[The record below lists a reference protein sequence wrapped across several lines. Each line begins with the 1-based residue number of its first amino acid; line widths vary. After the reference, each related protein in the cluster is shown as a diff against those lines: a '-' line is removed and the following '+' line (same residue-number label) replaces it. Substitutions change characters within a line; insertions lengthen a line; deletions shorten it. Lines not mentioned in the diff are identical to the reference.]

1 MARLELQHLVKRYGR
16 TTSDVAAV
24 QDLSLDVNDGEF
36 VCLLGPS
43 GCGKTT
49 TLRMIGGFLQPDSGD
64 VRIDGVSILN
74 QPPERRPTAMVFQR
88 YALWPHMNVFDN
100 VAFGLQVRHRPRAEI
115 RQRVES
121 TLELVGLPGLA
132 RRYPGQ
138 LSGGQQQ
145 RVALA
150 RALVLEPRILLLD
163 EPLSNLDAQ
172 LRIYMRTELTTIQR
186 RVGITTVF
194 VTHDQEEAMSI
205 ADRIAVMNVGV
216 LEQMDAPEEI
226 YARPATLFVATF
238 IGTMNRLDA
247 QLDSDGRLRAGPFR
261 VEAPDGVVH
270 SSATPRDSS
279 ATPVDPGALPLDSS
293 ATSLVAGVRPE
304 DVLLESGGD
313 GAPARIEQV
322 VDLGHY
328 RRVTLSTEAAAGLL
342 AFVPKAEP
350 LPSEQVTVRARRV
363 LVYADG
369 HLAGVAEVE
378 GVGAHG
384 EVLAAV
390 RPDGARRTHSGT

>member
-1 MARLELQHLVKRYGR
+1 MARLELFHLVKRYGR
-16 TTSDVAAV
+16 GTEAAAV
-24 QDLSLDVNDGEF
+24 QDLSLEVNDGEL

-49 TLRMIGGFLQPDSGD
+49 TLRIIGGFLRPDSGD
-64 VRIDGVSILN
+64 VRIDGVGVLG

-88 YALWPHMNVFDN
+88 YALWPHMSVFDN
-100 VAFGLQVRHRPRAEI
+100 VAFGLQVRHRPRDEI
-115 RQRVES
+115 RQRVDA
-121 TLELVGLPGLA
+121 TLELVGLPGFA

-172 LRIYMRTELTTIQR
+172 LRIHMRSELTAIQR

-205 ADRIAVMNVGV
+205 ADRIAVMNLGV
-216 LEQMDAPEEI
+216 LEQVASPEEL
-226 YARPATLFVATF
+226 YARPASLFVAGF

-247 QLDSDGRLRAGPFR
+247 ALDADGRLRAGPFSMA
-261 VEAPDGVVH
+261 APDG
-270 SSATPRDSS
+270 
-279 ATPVDPGALPLDSS
+279 LP
-293 ATSLVAGVRPE
+293 AGPLVAAIRPE
-304 DVLLESGGD
+304 DLVFDGG
-313 GAPARIEQV
+313 GLPARIDHV

-328 RRVTLSTEAAAGLL
+328 RRVSLSVDGASLL
-342 AFVPKAEP
+342 AFVPKSESV
-350 LPSEQVTVRARRV
+350 PSEHASVSARRV
-363 LVYADG
+363 LVYTGERLVGIAEPAES
-369 HLAGVAEVE
+369 LA
-378 GVGAHG
+378 
-384 EVLAAV
+384 
-390 RPDGARRTHSGT
+390 RTLS

>member
-1 MARLELQHLVKRYGR
+1 MAQLALDHLVKRYGR
-16 TTSDVAAV
+16 GTEVAAV
-24 QDLSLDVNDGEF
+24 QDLSLDVSDGEF

-64 VRIDGVSILN
+64 VRIDGVSMLH
-74 QPPERRPTAMVFQR
+74 QPPGRRPTAMVFQR
-88 YALWPHMNVFDN
+88 YALWPHMSVFDN
-100 VAFGLQVRHRPRAEI
+100 VAFGLQVRRRPHDEI
-115 RQRVES
+115 RRRVDS

-172 LRIYMRTELTTIQR
+172 LRIHMRTELTTIQR

-216 LEQMDAPEEI
+216 LEQMAAPEEI
-226 YARPATLFVATF
+226 YARPATLFVAMF
-238 IGTMNRLDA
+238 IGTMNRLEAHMDA
-247 QLDSDGRLRAGPFR
+247 DAGLRAGPFR
-261 VEAPDGVVH
+261 IAPGDLTLP
-270 SSATPRDSS
+270 A
-279 ATPVDPGALPLDSS
+279 PGE
-293 ATSLVAGVRPE
+293 LVAGVRPE
-304 DVLLESGGD
+304 DVIVEAAGH
-313 GAPARIEQV
+313 GAAARIDHV

-328 RRVTLSTEAAAGLL
+328 RRVTLSAEGAPNLL
-342 AFVPKAEP
+342 AFVPKSES
-350 LPSEQVTVRARRV
+350 LPTEQVTLRPRRV
-363 LVYADG
+363 LIYADG
-369 HLAGVAEVE
+369 QFAGVVE
-378 GVGAHG
+378 PSRPAPI
-384 EVLAAV
+384 AV
-390 RPDGARRTHSGT
+390 R

>member
-1 MARLELQHLVKRYGR
+1 MARLQLDKLVKQYGQGGEP
-16 TTSDVAAV
+16 AV
-24 QDLSLDVNDGEF
+24 RELSLEVDDGQF

-49 TLRMIGGFLQPDSGD
+49 TLRMIGGFLKPDGGD

-88 YALWPHMNVFDN
+88 YALWPHMTVWNN
-100 VAFGLQVRHRPRAEI
+100 IAFGLQVRRRPRDEI
-115 RQRVES
+115 ARRVES
-121 TLELVGLPGLA
+121 ALELVGLPGLGL
-132 RRYPGQ
+132 RYPAQ

-172 LRIYMRTELTTIQR
+172 LRIHMRTELTAIQR

-205 ADRIAVMNVGV
+205 ADRIAVMNAGV
-216 LEQMDAPEEI
+216 LEQMDTPQEI

-247 QLDSDGRLRAGPFR
+247 SLDAQGWLSAGPFAVR
-261 VEAPDGVVH
+261 MPD
-270 SSATPRDSS
+270 TL
-279 ATPVDPGALPLDSS
+279 PGA
-293 ATSLVAGVRPE
+293 AGGQLVAGVRPE
-304 DVLLESGGD
+304 DVVLEDRGD
-313 GAPARIEQV
+313 GVPARIESDI
-322 VDLGHY
+322 DLGHY
-328 RRVTLSTEAAAGLL
+328 RRVSLSVEGASLL
-342 AFVPKAEP
+342 AFVPKSESV
-350 LPSEQVTVRARRV
+350 PSDGVTVRPTRV
-363 LVYADG
+363 LLYADG
-369 HLAGVAEVE
+369 RLAGVSEQPI
-378 GVGAHG
+378 
-384 EVLAAV
+384 LRAV
-390 RPDGARRTHSGT
+390 SA

>member
-1 MARLELQHLVKRYGR
+1 VARLELDHLVKQYGR
-16 TTSDVAAV
+16 VGEPAV
-24 QDLSLDVNDGEF
+24 RELSLEVDDGQI

-49 TLRMIGGFLQPDSGD
+49 TLRMIGGFLKPDGGD

-88 YALWPHMNVFDN
+88 YALWPHMTVWNN
-100 VAFGLQVRHRPRAEI
+100 IAFGLQVRRRPRDEI
-115 RQRVES
+115 ARRVEAA
-121 TLELVGLPGLA
+121 LELVGMPAMGL
-132 RRYPGQ
+132 RYPGQ

-172 LRIYMRTELTTIQR
+172 LRIHMRSELTTIQR

-205 ADRIAVMNVGV
+205 ADRIAIMNAGV
-216 LEQMDAPEEI
+216 LEQMDTPQEI

-247 QLDSDGRLRAGPFR
+247 SIDSRGRLSAGPFA
-261 VEAPDGVVH
+261 VSMPDAVGVN
-270 SSATPRDSS
+270 
-279 ATPVDPGALPLDSS
+279 GGQ
-293 ATSLVAGVRPE
+293 LVAGFRPE
-304 DVLLESGGD
+304 DVVLEERGE
-313 GAPARIEQV
+313 GAPARIESDI
-322 VDLGHY
+322 DLGHY
-328 RRVTLSTEAAAGLL
+328 RRMTLSVEGASVL
-342 AFVPKAEP
+342 AFVPKSESV
-350 LPSEQVTVRARRV
+350 PSDGITVRPTRM
-363 LVYADG
+363 LLYADG
-369 HLAGVAEVE
+369 HLAGVSEQPA
-378 GVGAHG
+378 
-384 EVLAAV
+384 
-390 RPDGARRTHSGT
+390 T

>member
-1 MARLELQHLVKRYGR
+1 MARLQLEHLVKQYGR
-16 TTSDVAAV
+16 GGDPAV
-24 QDLSLDVNDGEF
+24 QDLSLEVNDGEF

-49 TLRMIGGFLQPDSGD
+49 TLRMIGGFLKPDGGD
-64 VRIDGVSILN
+64 VRIDGVSILRE
-74 QPPERRPTAMVFQR
+74 PPERRPTAMVFQR
-88 YALWPHMNVFDN
+88 YALWPHMSVWDN
-100 VAFGLQVRHRPRAEI
+100 IAFGLQVRRRPRDEI
-115 RQRVES
+115 ARRVED
-121 TLELVGLPGLA
+121 TLDLVGLPGLG
-132 RRYPGQ
+132 RRFPAQ

-172 LRIYMRTELTTIQR
+172 LRIHMRTELTAIQR

-205 ADRIAVMNVGV
+205 ADRIAVMNAGV
-216 LEQMDAPEEI
+216 LEQMDSPEEI

-247 QLDSDGRLRAGPFR
+247 HVSDDGCLAARPFSVPITFPDRLDRAGP
-261 VEAPDGVVH
+261 
-270 SSATPRDSS
+270 
-279 ATPVDPGALPLDSS
+279 
-293 ATSLVAGVRPE
+293 LVAGVRPE
-304 DVLLESGGD
+304 DLQLGSGGE
-313 GAPARIEQV
+313 GVPARIDSV

-328 RRVTLSTEAAAGLL
+328 RRVTLTADGASLL
-342 AFVPKAEP
+342 AFVPK
-350 LPSEQVTVRARRV
+350 SESVPTERATVAARRV

-369 HLAGVAEVE
+369 RLLGVSESKPSFAT
-378 GVGAHG
+378 
-384 EVLAAV
+384 
-390 RPDGARRTHSGT
+390 R

>member
-1 MARLELQHLVKRYGR
+1 MAHLALEHLVKRYGR
-16 TTSDVAAV
+16 TTEIAAV
-24 QDLSLDVNDGEF
+24 QDLSLEVNDGEF

-64 VRIDGVSILN
+64 VRIDGTSILN

-88 YALWPHMNVFDN
+88 YALWPHMSVFDN
-100 VAFGLQVRHRPRAEI
+100 VAFGLQVRHRPRDEV
-115 RQRVES
+115 RRRVES

-172 LRIYMRTELTTIQR
+172 LRVYMRTELTSIQR

-216 LEQMDAPEEI
+216 LEQMDAPEVI

-238 IGTMNRLDA
+238 IGTMNRLEA
-247 QLDSDGRLRAGPFR
+247 QLDADGVLRAGLFR
-261 VEAPDGVVH
+261 VATPDGM
-270 SSATPRDSS
+270 SLPA
-279 ATPVDPGALPLDSS
+279 GAE
-293 ATSLVAGVRPE
+293 LVAGVRPE
-304 DVLLESGGD
+304 DVIVESAGEG
-313 GAPARIEQV
+313 PAAQVDQV

-328 RRVTLSTEAAAGLL
+328 RRVTLSTDGANLL
-342 AFVPKAEP
+342 AFVPKSEP
-350 LPSEQVTVRARRV
+350 VPTEQVTVRPRRV
-363 LVYADG
+363 LVYGDG
-369 HLAGVAEVE
+369 R
-378 GVGAHG
+378 
-384 EVLAAV
+384 LAAV
-390 RPDGARRTHSGT
+390 VEPETAGAAPVAVRIAH